1 MQDVFYYAG
10 YYGSK
15 DWSDSDKVWH
25 GYICNTTDNV
35 TYESIKEEKLEEAFQ
50 EAVQDYVITL
60 GRIEDNKKTPLKKMI
75 ENYTT
80 IWNRQN
86 SDKKILTEMLK
97 PQIVDWLKEEDFDL
111 EDPELDWY
119 LTHVNE
125 QKIFIKVFD
134 GYRCVFGT
142 EFEIDIKGV

>member
-1 MQDVFYYAG
+1 MT
-10 YYGSK
+10 S
-15 DWSDSDKVWH
+15 
-25 GYICNTTDNV
+25 
-35 TYESIKEEKLEEAFQ
+35 
-50 EAVQDYVITL
+50 
-60 GRIEDNKKTPLKKMI
+60 LKKMI
-75 ENYTT
+75 ENYTI
-80 IWNRQN
+80 IW
-86 SDKKILTEMLK
+86 KKLNDEKIILTEMLR
-97 PQIVDWLKEEDFDL
+97 PRITQWLRDDEFDL